1 MRNLTA
7 TLCLT
12 IAVLLGG
19 TGMSFA
25 LPPCPSEKNPTT
37 SPWSEFSGPWV
48 DKGGNKY
55 VGEFRDGKPDGQGTY
70 THANGSK
77 YTGELRDGKSNGQ
90 GTYNYVN
97 GILKEGIFKDGK
109 FQISQKVT
117 PSVITITY
125 NQFRVA
131 LVIGNGDY
139 GSMGTLRNPVND
151 AQLMTKTLENL
162 GFVVI

>member
-55 VGEFRDGKPDGQGTY
+55 VGE
-70 THANGSK
+70 
-77 YTGELRDGKSNGQ
+77 LRDGKSNGQ
-90 GTYNYVN
+90 GAYNYVN
-97 GILKEGIFKDGK
+97 GIVKEGIFKDGK

>member
-70 THANGSK
+70 
-77 YTGELRDGKSNGQ
+77 
-90 GTYNYVN
+90 NYVN
-97 GILKEGIFKDGK
+97 GIVKEGIFKDGK

-117 PSVITITY
+117 PSIIPKQDVKKTARQPSSKAVIDD
-125 NQFRVA
+125 QFRVA